1 MYMYI
6 ITTDMYIVKKE
17 STWLNSPHK
26 QQEVL
31 VLKERERGHTLQVV
45 NEHETERV
53 TGDGGFAGII
63 DVMETGPLLNVQ
75 N

>member
-1 MYMYI
+1 MYI
-6 ITTDMYIVKKE
+6 AKKKPYLHG
-17 STWLNSPHK
+17 SFLHIN
-26 QQEVL
+26 
-31 VLKERERGHTLQVV
+31 RGRYKRRSRGLTLQVV

>member
-6 ITTDMYIVKKE
+6 ITTDMYIVKKEMYIVKKE

-31 VLKERERGHTLQVV
+31 V
-45 NEHETERV
+45 
-53 TGDGGFAGII
+53 
-63 DVMETGPLLNVQ
+63 
-75 N
+75 